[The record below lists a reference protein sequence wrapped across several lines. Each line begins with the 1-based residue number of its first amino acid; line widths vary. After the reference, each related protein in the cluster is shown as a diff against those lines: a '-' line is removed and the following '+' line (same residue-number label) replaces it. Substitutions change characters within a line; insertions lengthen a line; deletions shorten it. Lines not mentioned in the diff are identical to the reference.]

1 MQKAFAIFMFTHADK
16 SDRGVQNEV
25 YLAINAFRLPSNRKR
40 KPKAGAVAT
49 PFWRKASPPAN
60 KHVLS
65 QQLRTI
71 CSFLDLAIK
80 TPAPPASI
88 LKCSFVVL
96 GTGECWMG
104 MGMGMA
110 CKTWLYI

>member
-1 MQKAFAIFMFTHADK
+1 MFTHADK

-96 GTGECWMG
+96 GTGEC
-104 MGMGMA
+104 
-110 CKTWLYI
+110 